1 MEVIMN
7 YKVTYAIDSL
17 DTKPVIKIFENEYEA
32 EEWLHNEVQE
42 RMDYTIQ
49 HSPFSIS
56 EDEYKEIE
64 EYEYSLVRLEKV
76 ESKKVELLNDDL
88 FGETI
93 TGYSI

>member
-1 MEVIMN
+1 MN

-17 DTKPVIKIFENEYEA
+17 DTNPVIKTFEHEYEA

-42 RMDYTIQ
+42 RMNYTVQ
-49 HSPFSIS
+49 HSPYTIS
-56 EDEYKEIE
+56 EKEYQEIE

-76 ESKKVELLNDDL
+76 ESKKVELINDDL

-93 TGYSI
+93 TGYSIS

>member
-1 MEVIMN
+1 MN

-17 DTKPVIKIFENEYEA
+17 DTKPVIKTFEHEYEA

-42 RMDYTIQ
+42 RMDYTVQ

-56 EDEYKEIE
+56 EEEYREIE

-76 ESKKVELLNDDL
+76 DNKKVELINDDL